1 MSIPALYSLFHAAQF
16 GAVAVRNVNYPLYQN
31 IEGLLHGL
39 TTQASL
45 GFLVLANVAFRKKDT
60 LLSGAFLAI
69 TLLGNRY
76 DQLVTGIAA
85 KNLALPDG
93 TDASFSWSTSE
104 KEERFRRT
112 MLRQILANVA
122 LACFTPY
129 QRTFALCATMSA
141 ATYLL
146 TFNWVWLQKK
156 TEVNKTDDV
165 PQFRVSL
172 QALFDKNS
180 EKYLDE
186 EGHGQPLEE
195 RLNKHTELFAKAEW
209 VKKEGWFWDTWSVKV
224 DASAKEAKILSPKV
238 EVLTE
243 GKRFFIRTGWTE
255 ASISYTK

>member
-16 GAVAVRNVNYPLYQN
+16 GAVAVRNVNYPLYQK

-45 GFLVLANVAFRKKDT
+45 GFFVLVNVAYRKKDN
-60 LLSGAFLAI
+60 LLPAGFLAI
-69 TLLGNRY
+69 TLFGKRY
-76 DQLVTGIAA
+76 DRLVTGIVT
-85 KNLALPDG
+85 KNLALPSG
-93 TDASFSWSTSE
+93 ADASFSWSTSE
-104 KEERFRRT
+104 KEESFRRN
-112 MLRQILANVA
+112 MLRQTLANVA

-129 QRTFALCATMSA
+129 QRTFAVCATLSV

-156 TEVNKTDDV
+156 AEVDKTDAA

-180 EKYLDE
+180 EKYLDVKADGE
-186 EGHGQPLEE
+186 LVAD
-195 RLNKHTELFAKAEW
+195 LNKHAELFSSAKW
-209 VKKEGWFWDTWSVKV
+209 VKKEGWFWDTWSIEV
-224 DASAKEAKILSPKV
+224 DASAKEAKTLSPKV

>member
-16 GAVAVRNVNYPLYQN
+16 GAVAVRNVNYPLYQK

-45 GFLVLANVAFRKKDT
+45 GFFVLVNVAYRKKDN
-60 LLSGAFLAI
+60 LLPAGFLAI
-69 TLLGNRY
+69 TLFGKRY
-76 DQLVTGIAA
+76 DRLVTGIVT
-85 KNLALPDG
+85 KNLALPSG
-93 TDASFSWSTSE
+93 ADASFSWSTSE
-104 KEERFRRT
+104 KEESFRRN

-122 LACFTPY
+122 LAYFTPY
-129 QRTFALCATMSA
+129 KRTFALSATLSV

-146 TFNWVWLQKK
+146 TFSWVWLQKK
-156 TEVNKTDDV
+156 TEVSKTAEV
-165 PQFRVSL
+165 PQVRVSL
-172 QALFDKNS
+172 QALFDRKANQ
-180 EKYLDE
+180 YLDVKVDSQPV
-186 EGHGQPLEE
+186 EG
-195 RLNKHTELFAKAEW
+195 LNKHAELFAKAEW
-209 VKKEGWFWDTWSVKV
+209 VKREGWLWDTWSVKV

>member
-1 MSIPALYSLFHAAQF
+1 MSIPALYQLFHTAQF
-16 GAVAVRNVNYPLYQN
+16 GAVAVRNFNYPLYQK

-45 GFLVLANVAFRKKDT
+45 GFLVLANVAYRKKDN
-60 LLSGAFLAI
+60 LFSLSFLAI
-69 TLLGNRY
+69 TLFGNRY
-76 DQLVTGIAA
+76 DRLVTGIAA
-85 KNLALPDG
+85 TNLALPNE

-104 KEERFRRT
+104 KEESFRRN

-122 LACFTPY
+122 LACFTPH
-129 QRTFALCATMSA
+129 QRTFALCATISA

-156 TEVNKTDDV
+156 TEFKKTDDV

-172 QALFDKNS
+172 QALFDKNA
-180 EKYLDE
+180 KAYLDVKSDD
-186 EGHGQPLEE
+186 QPVADLK
-195 RLNKHTELFAKAEW
+195 KHAELFANGTW
-209 VKKEGWFWDTWSVKV
+209 KKTEGWLWDTWSVKV
-224 DASAKEAKILSPKV
+224 DASAKEAKTLSPKV

-255 ASISYTK
+255 ARISYTK